1 VGARKATARVLV
13 AVIDPELRQ
22 DCLQLAYE
30 LRRAGIP
37 TELYLGEE
45 RGIGRQL
52 KYADQ
57 WEVPITLL
65 YGGNEKARGM
75 VTLKDMEA
83 GRAKAQKIE
92 GREEWIAKR
101 PGQREVERSAL
112 VATVREM
119 LGAIEEDRR

>member
-1 VGARKATARVLV
+1 
-13 AVIDPELRQ
+13 
-22 DCLQLAYE
+22 
-30 LRRAGIP
+30 
-37 TELYLGEE
+37 
-45 RGIGRQL
+45 
-52 KYADQ
+52 
-57 WEVPITLL
+57 
-65 YGGNEKARGM
+65 M

-101 PGQREVERSAL
+101 PGQREVERSEL